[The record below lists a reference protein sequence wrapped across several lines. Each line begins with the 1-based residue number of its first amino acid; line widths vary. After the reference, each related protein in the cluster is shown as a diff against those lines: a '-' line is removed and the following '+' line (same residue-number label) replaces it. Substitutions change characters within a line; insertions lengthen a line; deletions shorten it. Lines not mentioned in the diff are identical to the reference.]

1 VTEPTRVAAVTGA
14 SGYLGS
20 RISAALEANGWRV
33 LRLVRT
39 PNAAD
44 PGARHYDIRGP
55 IASDLLDSARLVVH
69 AAYDF
74 SVTSRTDI
82 WATNVEGTRRLL
94 AAAKEA
100 GVRRTIVL
108 SSMSAYEGTGQL
120 YGQAKLAIEAA
131 TFAFGGCVVRPGLV
145 YGDHPGG
152 MGGALLKATRLPVV
166 PLVAGNAHQFLV
178 HEGDLVTAI
187 AAIADAD
194 TVPSVPIGIAQPSAV
209 SFRDLLTAIAAQDGR
224 ECRFFPVPWR
234 IAYWSLRIAQALRV
248 PLPVRADSLLGLV
261 RPATSV
267 PNPDVLKRLGVT
279 LRVLGANGHASPSG
293 LRRRDQRS

>member
-1 VTEPTRVAAVTGA
+1 VTAPTRVAAVTGA

-20 RISAALEANGWRV
+20 RISAKLEASGWRV

-39 PNAAD
+39 PSAGD
-44 PGARHYDIRGP
+44 PWARHYDIREP
-55 IASDLLDSARLVVH
+55 IAGDLLDPAEVVVH

-82 WATNVEGTRRLL
+82 WATNVDGTRRLL

-100 GVRRTIVL
+100 GVRRIIVL

-131 TFAFGGCVVRPGLV
+131 TFASDGCVVRPGLV

-152 MGGALLKATRLPVV
+152 MTGALRRATRLPIV
-166 PLVAGNAHQFLV
+166 PLVAGNAHQFPV
-178 HEGDLVTAI
+178 HEDDLVTAI

-194 TVPSVPIGIAQPSAV
+194 TVPAVPIGIAQPSAI
-209 SFRDLLTAIAAQDGR
+209 SFRDLLVAIAAQDGR
-224 ECRFFPVPWR
+224 ECRFVPVPWR
-234 IAYWSLRIAQALRV
+234 VVYWSLRIAQALRV
-248 PLPVRADSLLGLV
+248 PVPMRADSLLGLV
-261 RPATSV
+261 RPATSI
-267 PNPDVLKRLGVT
+267 PNSDVLERLGVT
-279 LRVLGANGHASPSG
+279 LRTLGANGHDSPSG
-293 LRRRDQRS
+293 RR